1 MQQPRSKCI
10 SRWLSLGFVL
20 LKIAIASAA
29 DINAHL
35 APVLTFF
42 DVRVEMRGHAANV
55 LRQEAEAVGEHP
67 SQQTIVLQ
75 ETARPDRFAALERQ
89 VLDLSSADGRDS
101 ATLSMGIVEDLIA
114 PPDQRFT
121 REFEDISTSTK
132 PRIDGSANLYVITN
146 LDIAASN
153 LPQAELALHNLA
165 SAERQINGN
174 RGVEILRQANH
185 ANHFNLIS
193 AWTGEAPF
201 HAFAASV
208 RALHFRQTIAPLL
221 GSPYDERLYSRVY

>member
-1 MQQPRSKCI
+1 MQQRRSKCI
-10 SRWLSLGFVL
+10 SRWLSLAFVL
-20 LKIAIASAA
+20 LKIAIAPAA
-29 DINAHL
+29 DINAGL

-42 DVRVEMRGHAANV
+42 EVRVEMRGHSANV
-55 LRQEAEAVGEHP
+55 LRQKAEAVGEHP
-67 SQQTIVLQ
+67 SQQAIVLQ
-75 ETARPDRFAALERQ
+75 EIARPERFAALERQ
-89 VLDLSSADGRDS
+89 ALGVSSADGRDS
-101 ATLSMGIVEDLIA
+101 GALSMGIVEDLIA

-121 REFEDISTSTK
+121 REFDDISTSTK
-132 PRIDGSANLYVITN
+132 PRVDASANLYVITN

-153 LPQAELALHNLA
+153 LTQAELALHNLA
-165 SAERQINGN
+165 TAVRQINGN

-185 ANHFNLIS
+185 ANRFNLIS

-208 RALHFRQTIAPLL
+208 GARHFRQTIAPLL

>member
-1 MQQPRSKCI
+1 MQQPRSICI
-10 SRWLSLGFVL
+10 SRWLSLAFVL

-29 DINAHL
+29 DINAGL

-42 DVRVEMRGHAANV
+42 EVRVEMRGHTANV
-55 LRQEAEAVGEHP
+55 LRQKAEAVGEHP
-67 SQQTIVLQ
+67 SQQAIVLQ
-75 ETARPDRFAALERQ
+75 EIARPERFAALERQ
-89 VLDLSSADGRDS
+89 ALGVSSADGRDS
-101 ATLSMGIVEDLIA
+101 GALSMGIAEDLIA

-121 REFEDISTSTK
+121 REFDDTSTSTR
-132 PRIDGSANLYVITN
+132 PRVDASANLYVITN

-153 LPQAELALHNLA
+153 LTQAELALHNLA
-165 SAERQINGN
+165 TAVRQINGN
-174 RGVEILRQANH
+174 RGVEMLRQANH
-185 ANHFNLIS
+185 ANHFNLVS

-208 RALHFRQTIAPLL
+208 GARHFRQTIAPLL

>member
-1 MQQPRSKCI
+1 MQQPCSKCI
-10 SRWLSLGFVL
+10 SRWLSLAFVL

-29 DINAHL
+29 DINAGL

-42 DVRVEMRGHAANV
+42 DVRVELRGHTANV
-55 LRQEAEAVGEHP
+55 LRQKAEAVGEQP
-67 SQQTIVLQ
+67 SKQTIVLQ
-75 ETARPDRFAALERQ
+75 EIARPERFAALERP
-89 VLDLSSADGRDS
+89 VLDVSSADGRDS
-101 ATLSMGIVEDLIA
+101 GTLSMGIVEDLIA

-121 REFEDISTSTK
+121 REFDDISTSTR
-132 PRIDGSANLYVITN
+132 PSIDASANLYVITN
-146 LDIAASN
+146 LEIAASS
-153 LPQAELALHNLA
+153 LPQAELALHNFA
-165 SAERQINGN
+165 TAVRQINGN
-174 RGVEILRQANH
+174 RGVEILRQVNH

-208 RALHFRQTIAPLL
+208 RARHFRQTIAPLL